1 MRGCPCPGSGRR
13 PLNRPEGGPVRSVI
27 HHRGLGSA
35 VPAPTAETMF
45 PVVRHD
51 RVPKPA
57 ELRSLV
63 KGRMPGAS
71 KQLQQALCDL
81 EPYLGGKG
89 EFVWLIHYLDLID
102 KHRLLVTVG
111 QAYSSVRFDA
121 AADLRG
127 LADWTRDLPAL
138 PLGL

>member
-1 MRGCPCPGSGRR
+1 MLP
-13 PLNRPEGGPVRSVI
+13 I
-27 HHRGLGSA
+27 
-35 VPAPTAETMF
+35 
-45 PVVRHD
+45 VRHD

-81 EPYLGGKG
+81 EPHLSGKG

-111 QAYSSVRFDA
+111 QGYSSVRFDA

-138 PLGL
+138 PLGLRS